1 MSIFNDMSIRT
12 REDLEQFE
20 AAMSLDQRLPEHSI
34 LDVFRASAAQYSSAT
49 AITMLM
55 TGSEDEQP
63 RCVNYAA
70 LLGMFRAPQ
79 MPFPQWAAARRASP
93 ICCRR

>member
-1 MSIFNDMSIRT
+1 MVGQEGSNQQAGGFGHMSLFTDISIRT

-20 AAMSLDQRLPEHSI
+20 AAMPLDERPPEHSI
-34 LDVFRASAAQYSSAT
+34 LDVFRANAAQYPSAT

-63 RCVNYAA
+63 RCVDYAA
-70 LLGMFRAPQ
+70 D
-79 MPFPQWAAARRASP
+79 
-93 ICCRR
+93 